1 MSAYNQVLICLIA
14 VLFGAFTFDLL
25 RRQRL
30 NIEYGLLWLLL
41 TLGVLVVVGWKWLLF
56 RLTFW
61 MGARQP
67 ASILTL
73 FSLAFMF
80 FFLAFLT
87 VQISTMTGRLKRLT
101 QEVALLEHELRELA
115 GKDAE
120 DADREAGGKTAG

>member
-14 VLFGAFTFDLL
+14 ILFGAFTFDLL

-41 TLGVLVVVGWKWLLF
+41 TVGVLVVVGWKWLLF

-73 FSLAFMF
+73 FSLAFLF

-87 VQISTMTGRLKRLT
+87 VQISTMAGRLKRLT

-115 GKDAE
+115 GKDA
-120 DADREAGGKTAG
+120 GGPDPGEGGQT